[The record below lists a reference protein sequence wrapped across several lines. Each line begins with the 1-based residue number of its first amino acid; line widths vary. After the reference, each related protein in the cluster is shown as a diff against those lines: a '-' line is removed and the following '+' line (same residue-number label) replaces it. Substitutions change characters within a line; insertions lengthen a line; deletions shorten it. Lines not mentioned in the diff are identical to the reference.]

1 MRFQYLGLSTVIPS
15 LFLPIKV
22 LKCYKNVG
30 SLYTYKLGYCRVG

>member
-30 SLYTYKLGYCRVG
+30 SYTLISRVL